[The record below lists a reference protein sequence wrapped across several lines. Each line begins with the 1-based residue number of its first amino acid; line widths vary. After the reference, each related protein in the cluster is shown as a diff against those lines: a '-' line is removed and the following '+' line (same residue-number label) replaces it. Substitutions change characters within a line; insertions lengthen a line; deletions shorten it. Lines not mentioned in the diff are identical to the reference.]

1 MFVVEVAKVNALVR
15 FGIVLVEEA
24 KYLKFNVGADD
35 DPYRMMSE
43 SKKAPPFTLN
53 FSAGVEVPSP
63 TRSVAVESVVN
74 PPEELHGEG
83 QTLFCWVQIR

>member
-1 MFVVEVAKVNALVR
+1 MNALVR

-43 SKKAPPFTLN
+43 SKNAPPLREN
-53 FSAGVEVPSP
+53 LSAGVEVASP
-63 TRSVAVESVVN
+63 RKLVAVLRVTFDPVSMN
-74 PPEELHGEG
+74 GPHRSLN
-83 QTLFCWVQIR
+83 CVQMR